1 MSAAERVI
9 SEALALPLPE
19 RAKVVHRLLES
30 LESVADDQLDA
41 TWLAELESRAD
52 QVEKGAVTPIPWDAA
67 RDSITSELNKR
78 RAARSSS

>member
-9 SEALALPLPE
+9 SEALALPVSD

-30 LESVADDQLDA
+30 LESVPDDELDS

-52 QVEKGAVTPIPWDAA
+52 QVENGQVTPVSWEAA
-67 RDSITSELNKR
+67 RESITSELNKR